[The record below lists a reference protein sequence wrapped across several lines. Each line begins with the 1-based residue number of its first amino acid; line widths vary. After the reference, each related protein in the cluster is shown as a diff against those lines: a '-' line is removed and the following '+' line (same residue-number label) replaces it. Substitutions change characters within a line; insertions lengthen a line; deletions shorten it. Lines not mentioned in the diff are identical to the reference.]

1 MLMKTPPKVPIQ
13 EQTTE
18 PECKTPTPVQQP
30 QQNDHN
36 SSHELR
42 KPVTPDRLRVP
53 KAFKYPERYTSP
65 TDLMVSPVTKGLLA
79 RSKKGGGAL
88 LPPVRYKYNSAS
100 LCQLLQ
106 IPDMCLQDA
115 GPFQNKLP
123 LVIDEK
129 INST

>member
-1 MLMKTPPKVPIQ
+1 MENMLMKTPPKVPIQ

-18 PECKTPTPVQQP
+18 PECKTPTPPVQQP

-88 LPPVRYKYNSAS
+88 LPPGKY
-100 LCQLLQ
+100 QPK